1 MNYMS
6 RYSSIALIALLLIVV
21 PCIGSAAAVPP
32 DSSITYT
39 ITVQE
44 DGTGIWHVEYRTLL
58 ASDEDQK
65 AFDAYAKNLSG
76 LFLPQF
82 RDLMQRSASQAS
94 VATSRKM
101 EITDFSGDAVVQIS
115 PTGKYGIVFYS
126 FNWKGFA
133 KPGDQLTIGD
143 AFAGGMYLAK
153 DHTLIIRYPAGY
165 TVSLAEPVPDQVRD
179 GLIWYG
185 QRSFGAGEP
194 RLVFEQSGFPY
205 VPVLFGSVLV
215 LIVIAVVFFILKK
228 RRLENT
234 NEPDDIDKPVETD
247 EPDSATVPLSEADII
262 SLEEKIIQLLQASNG
277 EQYQSE
283 IVKNLGLPKST
294 VSATLNDLHKR
305 GVIQKVKKGR
315 ENLIRLI

>member
-1 MNYMS
+1 MT
-6 RYSSIALIALLLIVV
+6 RYSIFSLIALFLVCTVGIA
-21 PCIGSAAAVPP
+21 GAAPVPP
-32 DSSITYT
+32 DSSITYS
-39 ITVQE
+39 ITVGE
-44 DGTGIWHVEYRTLL
+44 DGTGIWHVEYRTIL
-58 ASDEDQK
+58 ASDDDQQ
-65 AFDAYAKNLSG
+65 AFDGYAKNLSS

-101 EITDFSGDAVVQIS
+101 EITDFSGDAVIQTS
-115 PTGKYGIVFYS
+115 PSGKYGVVFYS

-133 KPGDQLTIGD
+133 KPGDQITLGD

-153 DHTLIIRYPAGY
+153 DHTLIIRYPPGY
-165 TVSLAEPVPDQVRD
+165 TVSLAEPAPDQVRD

-194 RLVFEQSGFPY
+194 RLVFERFAFPY
-205 VPVLFGSVLV
+205 MPVLFGCA
-215 LIVIAVVFFILKK
+215 IVIIMIAGLLFVLRKRHLK
-228 RRLENT
+228 NT
-234 NEPDDIDKPVETD
+234 NEPAETD
-247 EPDSATVPLSEADII
+247 EPDSATVTMSDAEML
-262 SLEEKIIQLLQASNG
+262 SLEEKIVQLLKTSNG
-277 EQYQSE
+277 EQFQSD

>member
-1 MNYMS
+1 MT
-6 RYSSIALIALLLIVV
+6 RYRIFFLILLLLVCTV
-21 PCIGSAAAVPP
+21 GVAGAAPVPP

-39 ITVQE
+39 ITVGG

-65 AFDAYAKNLSG
+65 AFDTYAKNLSS

-101 EITDFSGDAVVQIS
+101 EITDFSGDAAIQTS
-115 PTGKYGIVFYS
+115 PTGKYGVVFYS
-126 FNWKGFA
+126 FTWKGFA
-133 KPGDQLTIGD
+133 KPGDQIAIGD

-153 DHTLIIRYPAGY
+153 DHTLIIKYPAGY
-165 TVSLAEPVPDQVRD
+165 TVSLAEPSPDQVRD

-194 RLVFEQSGFPY
+194 RLVFERSGFPY
-205 VPVLFGSVLV
+205 VPILLGSALV
-215 LIVIAVVFFILKK
+215 LIVISGVFFVLKK
-228 RRLENT
+228 RLPEDT
-234 NEPDDIDKPVETD
+234 NEPVQTD
-247 EPDSATVPLSEADII
+247 EPNGASVPLSDAEIL
-262 SLEEKIIQLLQASNG
+262 SLEEKIVQLLKASGG

-305 GVIQKVKKGR
+305 GIIQKIKKGR

>member
-1 MNYMS
+1 MT
-6 RYSSIALIALLLIVV
+6 RYSIFSLIALLLVCTVGIA
-21 PCIGSAAAVPP
+21 GAAPVPP
-32 DSSITYT
+32 DSSITYS
-39 ITVQE
+39 ITVGE

-58 ASDEDQK
+58 ASDDDQQ
-65 AFDAYAKNLSG
+65 AFDGYAKNLSS

-101 EITDFSGDAVVQIS
+101 EITDFSGDAVIQTS
-115 PTGKYGIVFYS
+115 PSGKYGVVFYS

-133 KPGDQLTIGD
+133 KPGDQISLGD

-153 DHTLIIRYPAGY
+153 DHTLIIRYPPGY
-165 TVSLAEPVPDQVRD
+165 TVSLAEPAPDQVRD

-194 RLVFEQSGFPY
+194 RLVFERFAFPY
-205 VPVLFGSVLV
+205 MPVLFGCA
-215 LIVIAVVFFILKK
+215 IVIIMIAGLLFVLRKRHLK
-228 RRLENT
+228 NT
-234 NEPDDIDKPVETD
+234 NEPAETD
-247 EPDSATVPLSEADII
+247 EPDSATVTMSDAEML
-262 SLEEKIIQLLQASNG
+262 SLEEKIVQLLKTSNG
-277 EQYQSE
+277 EQFQSE

>member
-1 MNYMS
+1 MT
-6 RYSSIALIALLLIVV
+6 RYSIFSLIALLLVCTVGIA
-21 PCIGSAAAVPP
+21 GAAPVPP
-32 DSSITYT
+32 DSSITYS
-39 ITVQE
+39 ITVGE
-44 DGTGIWHVEYRTLL
+44 DGTGIWHVEYRTIL
-58 ASDEDQK
+58 ASDDDQQ
-65 AFDAYAKNLSG
+65 AFDGYAKNLSS

-101 EITDFSGDAVVQIS
+101 EITDFSGDAVIQTS
-115 PTGKYGIVFYS
+115 PSGKYGVVFYS

-133 KPGDQLTIGD
+133 KPGDQITLGD

-153 DHTLIIRYPAGY
+153 DHTLIIRYPPGY
-165 TVSLAEPVPDQVRD
+165 TVSLAEPAPDQVRD

-194 RLVFEQSGFPY
+194 RLVFERFAFPY
-205 VPVLFGSVLV
+205 MPVLFGCA
-215 LIVIAVVFFILKK
+215 IVIIMIAGLLFVLRKRHLK
-228 RRLENT
+228 NT
-234 NEPDDIDKPVETD
+234 NEPAETD
-247 EPDSATVPLSEADII
+247 EPDSATVTMSDAEML
-262 SLEEKIIQLLQASNG
+262 SLEEKIVQLLKTSNG
-277 EQYQSE
+277 EQFQSD

>member
-1 MNYMS
+1 MT
-6 RYSSIALIALLLIVV
+6 RYSIFSLIALLLVCTVGIA
-21 PCIGSAAAVPP
+21 GAAPVPP
-32 DSSITYT
+32 DSSITYS
-39 ITVQE
+39 ITVGE

-58 ASDEDQK
+58 ASDDDQQ
-65 AFDAYAKNLSG
+65 AFDGYAKNLSS

-101 EITDFSGDAVVQIS
+101 EITDFSGDAVIQTS
-115 PTGKYGIVFYS
+115 PSGKYGVVFYS

-133 KPGDQLTIGD
+133 KPGDQITLGD

-153 DHTLIIRYPAGY
+153 DHTLIIRYPPGY
-165 TVSLAEPVPDQVRD
+165 TVSLAEPAPDQVRD

-194 RLVFEQSGFPY
+194 RLVFERFAFPY
-205 VPVLFGSVLV
+205 MPVLFGCA
-215 LIVIAVVFFILKK
+215 IVIIMIAGLLFVLRKRHLK
-228 RRLENT
+228 NT
-234 NEPDDIDKPVETD
+234 NEPAETD
-247 EPDSATVPLSEADII
+247 EPDSATVTMSDAEML
-262 SLEEKIIQLLQASNG
+262 SLEEKIVQLLKTSNG
-277 EQYQSE
+277 EQFQSD

>member
-1 MNYMS
+1 MT
-6 RYSSIALIALLLIVV
+6 RYRIFLLIVLLMV
-21 PCIGSAAAVPP
+21 CAVGIAGAAPVPP

-39 ITVQE
+39 ITVGE

-58 ASDEDQK
+58 AYDDDQT
-65 AFDAYAKNLSG
+65 AFDAYAKNLSS

-82 RDLMQRSASQAS
+82 RDLMQHSASQAS

-101 EITDFSGDAVVQIS
+101 EIADFFGDAAIQTS
-115 PTGKYGIVFYS
+115 PTGKYGVVFYS
-126 FNWKGFA
+126 FTWKGFA
-133 KPGDQLTIGD
+133 KPGEQLAIGD

-153 DHTLIIRYPAGY
+153 DHTLIIKYPSRY
-165 TVSLAEPVPDQVRD
+165 TVSLAEPAPDQVRD

-194 RLVFEQSGFPY
+194 RLVFERSGFPY
-205 VPVLFGSVLV
+205 VEVLIGSALV
-215 LIVIAVVFFILKK
+215 LIVIAGVFFVLKK
-228 RRLENT
+228 RRLEET
-234 NEPDDIDKPVETD
+234 NEPVLPDEPVETD
-247 EPDSATVPLSEADII
+247 ETDSATVPLSDAEML
-262 SLEEKIIQLLQASNG
+262 SLEEKIVQLLRTSNG

-305 GVIQKVKKGR
+305 GIIQKIKKGR

>member
-1 MNYMS
+1 MT
-6 RYSSIALIALLLIVV
+6 RYKIFSIIALLLVCTVGIA
-21 PCIGSAAAVPP
+21 GAAPVPP

-39 ITVQE
+39 ITVGE
-44 DGTGIWHVEYRTLL
+44 DGAGIWHVEYRTLL

-65 AFDAYAKNLSG
+65 AFDAYEKNLSSV
-76 LFLPQF
+76 FLPQF

-101 EITDFSGDAVVQIS
+101 EITDFSGDAVIQTS

-153 DHTLIIRYPAGY
+153 DHTLIIKYPAGY
-165 TVSLAEPVPDQVRD
+165 TVSIAEPAPDQVRD

-194 RLVFEQSGFPY
+194 RLVFERSGFPY

-215 LIVIAVVFFILKK
+215 LIVIAGVFFVLKK
-228 RRLENT
+228 RHLKIT
-234 NEPDDIDKPVETD
+234 NEPVETD
-247 EPDSATVPLSEADII
+247 DPVETDAEENTSDPLSDAEML
-262 SLEEKIIQLLQASNG
+262 SLEEKIIQLLKASNG

-305 GVIQKVKKGR
+305 GLIQKVKKGR

>member
-1 MNYMS
+1 MT
-6 RYSSIALIALLLIVV
+6 RYSIFSLIALLLICTVG
-21 PCIGSAAAVPP
+21 IAGAAVVPP

-39 ITVQE
+39 ITVGE

-58 ASDEDQK
+58 VSDEDQK
-65 AFDAYAKNLSG
+65 AFDAYANNLSS

-101 EITDFSGDAVVQIS
+101 EITDFSGDAAIQTS
-115 PTGKYGIVFYS
+115 PTGKYGVVFYS
-126 FNWKGFA
+126 FTWKGFA
-133 KPGDQLTIGD
+133 KPGDQLAIGD

-153 DHTLIIRYPAGY
+153 DHTLIIKYPAGY
-165 TVSLAEPVPDQVRD
+165 TVSLAEPAPDQVRD

-194 RLVFEQSGFPY
+194 RLVFERSGFPY
-205 VPVLFGSVLV
+205 VQVLFGGVLV
-215 LIVIAVVFFILKK
+215 LIVIAGVFFVLKK
-228 RRLENT
+228 RRLEDT
-234 NEPDDIDKPVETD
+234 NEPVQTDEPVETD
-247 EPDSATVPLSEADII
+247 EPDSAVVPLSDAEIL
-262 SLEEKIIQLLQASNG
+262 SLEEKIIQLLKTSGG

-305 GVIQKVKKGR
+305 GIIQKIKKGR